1 MTTRIDTTKYTDQTL
16 VIPADICKIIERENL
31 INYSCDDFGLN
42 FEIENGKV
50 KVTDML
56 EYIQKDY
63 KLLEPKEAWDL
74 VRKWWVNIQEAN
86 KGEIAIKERKDQIAK
101 LQTEINQLEKVE
113 KKWRIW

>member
-1 MTTRIDTTKYTDQTL
+1 MTSNKPTTKYTEQVL
-16 VIPADICKIIERENL
+16 VIPADVCEILERSNL
-31 INYSCDDFGLN
+31 QDYGYGDFSLG

-50 KVTDML
+50 KVSDLM
-56 EYIQKDY
+56 EYITKDY
-63 KLLEPKEAWDL
+63 EVLESEETWDL